1 MGRVL
6 LWSGAVLLA
15 VALITMGV
23 GLLLNLLGARAGRL
37 LPGDIVISR
46 PGFVFAFPLATSL
59 LVSLLLTL
67 LLWALHAWRR

>member
-1 MGRVL
+1 MGRAL
-6 LWSGAVLLA
+6 LWWGLA
-15 VALITMGV
+15 LIVVGPITMGV
-23 GLLLNLLGARAGRL
+23 GLPLALVGAREGRL

-67 LLWALHAWRR
+67 LLWAVSAWRR